1 MSMAKRVGAIVAL
14 VGTAGLS
21 LAGTAAI
28 ADSTAQFSGVQ
39 GQHGWHYGWYNLE
52 DITVGNGVSVDTDQF
67 HQFTFY
73 DSGTGWWAA
82 DPFSAG
88 GSPGS
93 GAVPGSF
100 AVVTAELMHPHAPF
114 AQANVVAEEMWSV
127 RRWTSTVAGTVTL
140 EGLVAHFDYWGDPM
154 TGNGTEA
161 HILVDG
167 QSVFSYDVAFQDF
180 EGTAFGFD
188 VSVSEGSVIE
198 MVVGAKGDRAF
209 DATRFDLR
217 VTHVPAPGALAL
229 AGLGGLLTCRRRRA

>member
-1 MSMAKRVGAIVAL
+1 MLLGMGIHHVAL
-14 VGTAGLS
+14 ACRDLEATHRFYTEACGFELVKAQVAPT
-21 LAGTAAI
+21 
-28 ADSTAQFSGVQ
+28 DSPD
-39 GQHGWHYGWYNLE
+39 GWAKHL
-52 DITVGNGVSVDTDQF
+52 
-67 HQFTFY
+67 FY
-73 DSGTGWWAA
+73 D
-82 DPFSAG
+82 
-88 GSPGS
+88 
-93 GAVPGSF
+93 
-100 AVVTAELMHPHAPF
+100 
-114 AQANVVAEEMWSV
+114 
-127 RRWTSTVAGTVTL
+127 
-140 EGLVAHFDYWGDPM
+140 